1 VITSPGFLRA
11 ALVVVVSGA
20 VLLIGGLALVPM
32 TIAGGGALMFAA
44 GAGNGCPGGAGG
56 QGASQSPSPGQGPA
70 SQSASSSQPA
80 SPGQS
85 ATASQTASATQG
97 VTPGQGATPSEGAG
111 ASQGAT
117 TSQGAGASQGPG
129 PGSSPAAGGTGA
141 GERRPGH
148 RRAGHPAGAAATPGT
163 PNAGAGAIGAA
174 AGALGAVAASRI
186 VQPGTSEAGR
196 GAIPASY
203 LALYRE
209 MGRRY
214 GVPWV
219 VLAGIGRVESDNGQ
233 SSLPGVRSGQNGF
246 GAAGPMQIGI
256 GGASGNN
263 WGGAPVHPAGE
274 QVSGV
279 ATDGNGDG
287 VASVYE
293 PADAIAGAAK
303 YLLEHGVLSNVSGAV
318 FAYNHLTS
326 YVQAV
331 LFWAGTYATGGFVT
345 TGAAAPSEC
354 LTTTSIATGGVAADR
369 TVAAAIAYARG
380 ELGKPYQWGATG
392 PDAFDCSGLTM
403 MAYRSAGVSI
413 PRTSQQQWVWGPRVP
428 AGREQPGDLVFFAG
442 SDGTRASP
450 GHVGMVIGHGLMIE
464 AFATGFPIRI
474 APYTGRGAVG
484 FTRPWA
490 HAGVSLSSAGAG

>member
-1 VITSPGFLRA
+1 VITSPGFLRT
-11 ALVVVVSGA
+11 ALIVVVSGV
-20 VLLIGGLALVPM
+20 VLLVGGLALVPM

-44 GAGNGCPGGAGG
+44 GAGNGCPGGASG
-56 QGASQSPSPGQGPA
+56 QGAGQSPSPSSTVSPSQSAASSQSPSPGQGATPGQRASAGQGTGA
-70 SQSASSSQPA
+70 SQSS
-80 SPGQS
+80 
-85 ATASQTASATQG
+85 
-97 VTPGQGATPSEGAG
+97 
-111 ASQGAT
+111 
-117 TSQGAGASQGPG
+117 G
-129 PGSSPAAGGTGA
+129 PGSGPAAGTGA
-141 GERRPGH
+141 EKRRPDHRHAGH
-148 RRAGHPAGAAATPGT
+148 RASATPGT
-163 PNAGAGAIGAA
+163 GNAGTGAIGAA
-174 AGALGAVAASRI
+174 AGAVGAAATSQI
-186 VQPGTSEAGR
+186 VQPGASEAGR
-196 GAIPASY
+196 STIPASY
-203 LALYRE
+203 LALYQE

-233 SSLPGVRSGQNGF
+233 SSMPGVRSGQNGF

-256 GGASGNN
+256 GGASGDN

-274 QVSGV
+274 QVGGV

-303 YLLEHGVLSNVSGAV
+303 YLLEHGVLTNVGGAV

-331 LFWAGTYATGGFVT
+331 LFWAGAYANGGFVT

-354 LTTTSIATGGVAADR
+354 LTTTSIASGGVAADR
-369 TVAAAIAYARG
+369 AVSTAIAYARG
-380 ELGKPYQWGATG
+380 QLGKPYQWGATG
-392 PDAFDCSGLTM
+392 PDAFDCSGLMM
-403 MAYRSAGVSI
+403 MAYRSAGASI
-413 PRTSQQQWVWGPRVP
+413 PRTSQQQWAWGPRVP
-428 AGREQPGDLVFFAG
+428 VGREQPGDLVFFAG

-450 GHVGMVIGHGLMIE
+450 GHVGLVIGHGLMIE

-474 APYTGRGAVG
+474 APYTGRDAVG

-490 HAGVSLSSAGAG
+490 HAGVSLRSAAAG